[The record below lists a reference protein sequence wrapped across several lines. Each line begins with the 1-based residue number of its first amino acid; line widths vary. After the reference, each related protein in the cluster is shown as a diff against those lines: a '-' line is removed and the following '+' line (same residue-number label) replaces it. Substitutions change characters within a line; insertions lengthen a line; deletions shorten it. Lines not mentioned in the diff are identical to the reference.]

1 MDELFQGFARIGCFH
16 EGFADE
22 ETAEAGGTQAADGFG
37 VGDAAF
43 GDKERGCRSVGGF
56 AQLPGYPEGVLHIGD
71 EGAEV
76 AVVDTHHVDLL
87 IYIGEFRRAVD
98 FEQYLQPEFV
108 GLGGEG
114 AALLRT
120 EAGGN
125 EQYGVGT
132 YDAGLQ
138 KLVLVDDEV
147 LAQNGDA
154 DERTGRADVAQRT
167 AEELLI
173 RQDGEGGGAGRTAA
187 VAHGEPDHRGEHHS
201 DALRRIFGAG
211 GACAGDGWGHSVGVS
226 PGTAGQ

>member
-71 EGAEV
+71 ERAEV

-125 EQYGVGT
+125 EQYGIGT
-132 YDAGLQ
+132 YNAGLQ

-147 LAQNGDA
+147 FAQDGDA

-167 AEELLI
+167 AEEPLI
-173 RQDGEGGGAGRTAA
+173 RQDGEGGGAGGFVGGRYFLCPGSLVYPA
-187 VAHGEPDHRGEHHS
+187 
-201 DALRRIFGAG
+201 FGG
-211 GACAGDGWGHSVGVS
+211 
-226 PGTAGQ
+226 

>member
-1 MDELFQGFARIGCFH
+1 MDELFQGFARVGCFH

-43 GDKERGCRSVGGF
+43 GNKERGCRSVGGF
-56 AQLPGYPEGVLHIGD
+56 AQLPGYPEGVFHIGD
-71 EGAEV
+71 ERAEV

-120 EAGGN
+120 
-125 EQYGVGT
+125 
-132 YDAGLQ
+132 D
-138 KLVLVDDEV
+138 
-147 LAQNGDA
+147 
-154 DERTGRADVAQRT
+154 
-167 AEELLI
+167 
-173 RQDGEGGGAGRTAA
+173 RQG
-187 VAHGEPDHRGEHHS
+187 
-201 DALRRIFGAG
+201 
-211 GACAGDGWGHSVGVS
+211 GVS
-226 PGTAGQ
+226 GRSHEREPGTSYCRRA

>member
-1 MDELFQGFARIGCFH
+1 M
-16 EGFADE
+16 
-22 ETAEAGGTQAADGFG
+22 
-37 VGDAAF
+37 
-43 GDKERGCRSVGGF
+43 GGF
-56 AQLPGYPEGVLHIGD
+56 AQLPGYPEGVFHIGD

-138 KLVLVDDEV
+138 KLVLVNDEV
-147 LAQNGDA
+147 LAQNGDV
-154 DERTGRADVAQRT
+154 DQRTGRADVAQRT
-167 AEELLI
+167 AEEFLI
-173 RQDGEGGGAGRTAA
+173 RQDGEGG
-187 VAHGEPDHRGEHHS
+187 S
-201 DALRRIFGAG
+201 AG
-211 GACAGDGWGHSVGVS
+211 GFVGS
-226 PGTAGQ
+226 GYFLCPGSLVYPAFRG

>member
-1 MDELFQGFARIGCFH
+1 M
-16 EGFADE
+16 
-22 ETAEAGGTQAADGFG
+22 
-37 VGDAAF
+37 
-43 GDKERGCRSVGGF
+43 GGF
-56 AQLPGYPEGVLHIGD
+56 AQLPGYPEGVFYIGD

-76 AVVDTHHVDLL
+76 AVVDTDHVDLL

-173 RQDGEGGGAGRTAA
+173 RQDGEGGGAGGFVGGGYFLCPGSLVYPA
-187 VAHGEPDHRGEHHS
+187 
-201 DALRRIFGAG
+201 FGG
-211 GACAGDGWGHSVGVS
+211 
-226 PGTAGQ
+226 

>member
-1 MDELFQGFARIGCFH
+1 M
-16 EGFADE
+16 
-22 ETAEAGGTQAADGFG
+22 
-37 VGDAAF
+37 
-43 GDKERGCRSVGGF
+43 GGF
-56 AQLPGYPEGVLHIGD
+56 AQLPGYPEGVFYIGD
-71 EGAEV
+71 ERAEV

-147 LAQNGDA
+147 LAQNGNA

-173 RQDGEGGGAGRTAA
+173 RQDGEGGGAGGFVGGGYFLCLGSLVYPAF
-187 VAHGEPDHRGEHHS
+187 RG
-201 DALRRIFGAG
+201 
-211 GACAGDGWGHSVGVS
+211 
-226 PGTAGQ
+226 